1 MAKNKTRKNNKKK
14 QKENEILLYVYAL
27 FMITLSLIGGLQIG
41 FVGQLLTGCVKF
53 VFGNLYG
60 IVYGV
65 VILFAILLMLKRSFQ
80 EIPLNYTVG
89 VGVLFIAWL
98 LAASIPDDQTMK
110 GMAVFL

>member
-65 VILFAILLMLKRSFQ
+65 VILFAI
-80 EIPLNYTVG
+80 
-89 VGVLFIAWL
+89 
-98 LAASIPDDQTMK
+98 
-110 GMAVFL
+110 

>member
-60 IVYGV
+60 NHIVKQY
-65 VILFAILLMLKRSFQ
+65 
-80 EIPLNYTVG
+80 
-89 VGVLFIAWL
+89 
-98 LAASIPDDQTMK
+98 SIS
-110 GMAVFL
+110 L